1 MKKIAE
7 VVEVYKSGECY
18 DCKQDIVVTRIATKF
33 IDDKDRQYI
42 REDLENRGSVVKL
55 LGTYILVCKKCFD
68 EKYSKNYKFI

>member
-7 VVEVYKSGECY
+7 VVEVYKSGECH
-18 DCKQDIVVTRIATKF
+18 DCKQDIVVTRIANKF

-55 LGTYILVCKKCFD
+55 LGTYILVCKECFD